1 MAEFYVEQQVWKH
14 WPKVLVMCR
23 KNGRDVTHRRYVPE
37 VETGEGMSITKELRE
52 WWVRKFPVMSKELH
66 QDLTAIADRIDA
78 EYERVKAESIIDMTD
93 ESMAEHGWTRL
104 PVDAD
109 GEYIHIGD
117 RMENNERVARIVLT
131 NESWEPS
138 VYLEKLPNVLHEY
151 FCSEISH
158 YHAPTVEDVLYESLR
173 RFGAVEERTPEVE
186 EWLHEQA
193 QRLQLRE
200 DA

>member
-1 MAEFYVEQQVWKH
+1 MAEFYVEQQYWKH

-37 VETGEGMSITKELRE
+37 AETGEGMSITDELRE
-52 WWVRKFPVMSKELH
+52 FASHCAGGMGGDALR
-66 QDLTAIADRIDA
+66 AIADRIDA
-78 EYERVKAESIIDMTD
+78 AHENSVVDALLNDGLPMSD
-93 ESMAEHGWTRL
+93 EVMAEHGWTRL

-117 RMENNERVARIVLT
+117 RMENNERVARIVIT
-131 NESWEPS
+131 DESWEPS

-158 YHAPTVEDVLYESLR
+158 YHAPTVEDVLREFANRWWTLPREESADELL
-173 RFGAVEERTPEVE
+173 ADY
-186 EWLHEQA
+186 A
-193 QRLQLRE
+193 KRLQLRE